1 MLMET
6 KSHSQ
11 VIVDMDKVKEDDA
24 PEPRKEKLFRDES
37 KQVKDHVKWLVFFEV
52 SPRDFRTFSEF
63 LIKSAFRFDV
73 KSPLRWK
80 HRD

>member
-37 KQVKDHVKWLVFFEV
+37 KQVKDHVKWLVFSRFLLAIFAH
-52 SPRDFRTFSEF
+52 SPNF
-63 LIKSAFRFDV
+63 
-73 KSPLRWK
+73 
-80 HRD
+80 